1 MNLKFTFANHDNLR
15 GTHALFSPSQ
25 SSWLNYDEE
34 KIASRVFNQYRNSLG
49 TEIHEYAS
57 MKIDQNHKITNT
69 KSLVDGV
76 EEYIYTKYKFL
87 SNDLNVSSYGMKLI
101 KNVRVLPK
109 EVFEAVR
116 FYINDGVGY
125 KMTTEQPLIY
135 SERIYGTTDAISF
148 RENFLRIHDLK
159 TGDKPAHIEQ
169 LYIYAALFCLEYGK
183 TYGFKPRDL
192 SYECRIYQWDGVTIE
207 NPTPDIIDSIIE
219 QIILTE
225 KVAYG
230 IEKED

>member
-1 MNLKFTFANHDNLR
+1 
-15 GTHALFSPSQ
+15 
-25 SSWLNYDEE
+25 
-34 KIASRVFNQYRNSLG
+34 V
-49 TEIHEYAS
+49 
-57 MKIDQNHKITNT
+57 
-69 KSLVDGV
+69 
-76 EEYIYTKYKFL
+76 
-87 SNDLNVSSYGMKLI
+87 
-101 KNVRVLPK
+101 
-109 EVFEAVR
+109 
-116 FYINDGVGY
+116 
-125 KMTTEQPLIY
+125 Y

-169 LYIYAALFCLEYGK
+169 LYTYAALFCLEYGK